1 MRVLLAKKA
10 KKLPHRP
17 GVYKFLD
24 AQGQVIYVGKAKSLA
39 SRAGQYFQKN
49 LRDGKTKQLVENT
62 ANLETIEVF
71 SELEALILEAE
82 LIKKFRPK
90 YNINLK
96 DDKSYLYI
104 VIRSEGAFKKV
115 LTARRNDVLPKD
127 RAFGP
132 FPDSQT
138 AKYIVRAMRRIFPFR
153 DCSEAKFGKYQKL
166 ASPCLFGHIKL
177 CPAPCV
183 NLQANQSYAQN
194 IARLSQFLQGKQKH
208 IADALRKKMSQYAK
222 HQQYEQAQEV
232 HQILKRID
240 YIQQNFRAPRE
251 FMENPYLVDDISET
265 ALNQLVDTLLGL
277 KNPPKRIE
285 CYDVANIS
293 GKDAAVSMV
302 VALAGRLEK
311 REYKKFKIKLKDT
324 PDDLFMLREALTR
337 RFLHEVR
344 ENLVSWGLP
353 DLVMVDGGKGQVS
366 VAEDVLNQL
375 GLAIPVIGLAKKE
388 ELVVYRSERTF
399 DGIGDPNLD
408 QPEQSDKSIDGLK
421 GNSPKQPKNGKNA
434 FFGNYQETV
443 ATAGEFEELR
453 LDKSSEALKLL
464 QRLRDESHRFA
475 RVYHHYLRTKHI
487 GE

>member
-1 MRVLLAKKA
+1 MKILQKNGIDEKF

-24 AQGQVIYVGKAKSLA
+24 TQGQVIYVGKAKFLA
-39 SRAGQYFQKN
+39 SRVGQYFQKN
-49 LRDGKTKQLVENT
+49 LRDGKTKQLVENIVD
-62 ANLETIEVF
+62 LETIEVF

-82 LIKKFRPK
+82 LIKNFRPK

-104 VIRSEGAFKKV
+104 VIRPEGVFKKV
-115 LTARRNDVLPKD
+115 LTARRSDVLPKD
-127 RAFGP
+127 MAFGP

-138 AKYIVRAMRRIFPFR
+138 AKYIVRVMRRIFPFR
-153 DCSEAKFGKYQKL
+153 DCSEAKFVKYQKL
-166 ASPCLFGHIKL
+166 GSPCLFGHIKL

-183 NLQANQSYAQN
+183 HAQAKQAYTQN
-194 IARLSQFLQGKQKH
+194 IRRLSQFLQGKQKH
-208 IADALRKKMSQYAK
+208 IADDLRRKMSHYAK
-222 HQQYEQAQEV
+222 NQQYEQAHEV
-232 HQILKRID
+232 HQTLKRID

-251 FMENPYLVDDISET
+251 FMENPYLVDDISEA
-265 ALNQLVDTLLGL
+265 ALNQLVDALPGL

-302 VALAGRLEK
+302 VAVDGRLDK

-344 ENLVSWGLP
+344 DDLVSWGLP

-366 VAEDVLNQL
+366 VAEDVLDKL
-375 GLAIPVIGLAKKE
+375 GLEIPVIGLAKKE
-388 ELVVYRSERTF
+388 ELIIYSHSEKEKSRCE
-399 DGIGDPNLD
+399 GHS
-408 QPEQSDKSIDGLK
+408 PEAIYK
-421 GNSPKQPKNGKNA
+421 
-434 FFGNYQETV
+434 
-443 ATAGEFEELR
+443 ELR

-475 RVYHHYLRTKHI
+475 RVYHHYLRSR
-487 GE
+487 ESLL

>member
-1 MRVLLAKKA
+1 MSELLEQKVN
-10 KKLPHRP
+10 KLPHRP

-39 SRAGQYFQKN
+39 SRVGQYFQKN
-49 LRDGKTKQLVENT
+49 LRDGKTKQLVENIVD
-62 ANLETIEVF
+62 LQTIEVF

-82 LIKKFRPK
+82 LIKNFRPK

-104 VIRSEGAFKKV
+104 VIRTESDFKKV
-115 LTARRNDVLPKD
+115 LTARRSDVLTKD

-153 DCSEAKFGKYQKL
+153 DCSEAKFAKYQKL
-166 ASPCLFGHIKL
+166 GSPCLFGHIKL

-183 NLQANQSYAQN
+183 HAQAKQAYTQN
-194 IARLSQFLQGKQKH
+194 IRRLSQFLQGKQKH
-208 IADALRKKMSQYAK
+208 IADDLRRKMSHYAK
-222 HQQYEQAQEV
+222 NQQYEQAQEV
-232 HQILKRID
+232 HQTLKRID

-265 ALNQLVDTLLGL
+265 ALNQLVGALPGL

-302 VALAGRLEK
+302 VAVDGRLDK

-344 ENLVSWGLP
+344 EDLVSWSLP

-366 VAEDVLNQL
+366 VAEDVLDKL
-375 GLAIPVIGLAKKE
+375 GLEIPVIGLAKKE
-388 ELVVYRSERTF
+388 ELIIYSHREREKSHCE
-399 DGIGDPNLD
+399 GHS
-408 QPEQSDKSIDGLK
+408 PEAIYK
-421 GNSPKQPKNGKNA
+421 
-434 FFGNYQETV
+434 
-443 ATAGEFEELR
+443 ELR
-453 LDKSSEALKLL
+453 LEKSSEALKLL

-475 RVYHHYLRTKHI
+475 RVYHHHLRSR
-487 GE
+487 ESML